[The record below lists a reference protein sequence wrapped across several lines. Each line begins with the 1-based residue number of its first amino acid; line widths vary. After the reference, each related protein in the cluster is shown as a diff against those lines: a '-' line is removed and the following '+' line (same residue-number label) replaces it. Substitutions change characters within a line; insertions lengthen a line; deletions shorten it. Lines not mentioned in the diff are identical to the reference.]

1 MSLQRPN
8 TNSKSDTETK
18 TTMMNHHLKRT
29 KRLENKPNEIPSPVT
44 MQKSVSFSSN
54 SLRSFSSNTSTDNQ
68 NATFEVSAGGAK
80 EAGVGAVRAE
90 PGPRR
95 HSSLRRSAESE
106 SEPPLSGRTLQRR
119 SIARSMNNLENALL
133 NVRTNGKA
141 KHSDEEESP
150 TLSSSLP
157 TASPMPG
164 TIHRRPSLNQ
174 QLSNRELRR
183 RSSITGCSDDLQSIN
198 QDPDIENSDR
208 RRSSMDTA
216 GPVNRPMSGTIHRR
230 PSLNQQLSNRELR
243 RRSSITGCSDD
254 LHQDPDIEN
263 SDRRRSSMDTAGP
276 FSRRSSMD
284 TAGAIRRGHSKRALI
299 TAFAKDLLQTT
310 LQTPHSE
317 VPDACLQ
324 EQEEELKKR
333 VPSSPYKNDKPTDA
347 SSCRAVSPLSDI
359 MKRFKCKSALYGFY
373 LVTMAVAYTSFFR
386 ENAMQD
392 HVYEMIKSHQE
403 VQAAVASLNQ
413 SMEQNKNLVSNL
425 HSEVSELYEANEDL
439 KSASEQVDSDYKMQ
453 LRGVQ
458 LVQENDKITKT
469 MDILISNNNNMADEM
484 SVLID
489 KVQLESYRQ
498 VHER

>member
-1 MSLQRPN
+1 
-8 TNSKSDTETK
+8 
-18 TTMMNHHLKRT
+18 MNHHLKRPN
-29 KRLENKPNEIPSPVT
+29 RLGNKPNELPAHPGVR
-44 MQKSVSFSSN
+44 KSVSFRSN
-54 SLRSFSSNTSTDNQ
+54 AKSIAASTENH
-68 NATFEVSAGGAK
+68 NATFEVSAGGAD
-80 EAGVGAVRAE
+80 RAE
-90 PGPRR
+90 LGPRR

-106 SEPPLSGRTLQRR
+106 SEPPLSGQPLQRR
-119 SIARSMNNLENALL
+119 SIATSMNNLQNALL

-141 KHSDEEESP
+141 KHSDEDEEERPTPSP
-150 TLSSSLP
+150 SLQ

-164 TIHRRPSLNQ
+164 TIHRRPSLHLQ
-174 QLSNRELRR
+174 VSNSELRR
-183 RSSITGCSDDLQSIN
+183 RPSFSASSDDLQSIN
-198 QDPDIENSDR
+198 QDPDIENSHSR
-208 RRSSMDTA
+208 RTSMETA
-216 GPVNRPMSGTIHRR
+216 AAIHRG
-230 PSLNQQLSNRELR
+230 NRKHA
-243 RRSSITGCSDD
+243 S
-254 LHQDPDIEN
+254 
-263 SDRRRSSMDTAGP
+263 
-276 FSRRSSMD
+276 
-284 TAGAIRRGHSKRALI
+284 I
-299 TAFAKDLLQTT
+299 TAFSKDLLQTT
-310 LQTPHSE
+310 LPTPHSE

-333 VPSSPYKNDKPTDA
+333 VPSSPYKNDKPTDTSSFK
-347 SSCRAVSPLSDI
+347 SSCGAVSPLSDI

-469 MDILISNNNNMADEM
+469 MDILMSNNNNMADQM
-484 SVLID
+484 GVFID